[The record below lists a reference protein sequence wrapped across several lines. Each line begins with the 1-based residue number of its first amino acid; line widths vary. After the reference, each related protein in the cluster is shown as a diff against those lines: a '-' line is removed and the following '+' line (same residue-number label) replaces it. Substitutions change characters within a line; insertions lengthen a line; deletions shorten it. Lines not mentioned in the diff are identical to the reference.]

1 MIKNLSGDFETVEYE
16 NKRFVMLYDNVQ
28 TEFYPTHWHNAI
40 EIIMPIENSFT
51 VRTGGESFLL
61 EEREILIIPPGELH
75 TLPPQEGRRI
85 IFQCDNSVLS
95 DVSALDAIK
104 PVLATPQ
111 HITPE
116 LDKTLYLRAKK
127 AILDIY
133 SQYYAYSEISDV
145 KIYMN
150 LISLLVSVRE
160 YQIERTRISLACAKD
175 KMYQYSE
182 KFNMVL
188 KYIDKNYMY
197 DISLDKL
204 ADIAGYSKYHFSR
217 IFKEFNSMSYLQYIN
232 LRRTRAAEML
242 LLDPSIPI
250 TEVAMRAGF
259 SSLTTFNRI
268 FKEIKHCTPSDY
280 KRFYSIG
287 NQDALSENTEEEFDY
302 DSEN

>member
-160 YQIERTRISLACAKD
+160 YQIERTRISLAARKVTPR
-175 KMYQYSE
+175 M
-182 KFNMVL
+182 
-188 KYIDKNYMY
+188 
-197 DISLDKL
+197 
-204 ADIAGYSKYHFSR
+204 
-217 IFKEFNSMSYLQYIN
+217 
-232 LRRTRAAEML
+232 RRQ
-242 LLDPSIPI
+242 S
-250 TEVAMRAGF
+250 
-259 SSLTTFNRI
+259 
-268 FKEIKHCTPSDY
+268 
-280 KRFYSIG
+280 
-287 NQDALSENTEEEFDY
+287 
-302 DSEN
+302 